1 MKQERQKV
9 KKKKQAALYYLHYDK
24 QLHKNYT
31 LYVICCFEQDEK
43 EMKEIMCGE
52 EVSTNQVYL
61 QVEANLFTPKLV
73 CTERKEK

>member
-1 MKQERQKV
+1 
-9 KKKKQAALYYLHYDK
+9 
-24 QLHKNYT
+24 
-31 LYVICCFEQDEK
+31 
-43 EMKEIMCGE
+43 MKEIMCGE